1 MASRGSLP
9 MKAIQLHQAGSLD
22 QLKYEAVETPSA
34 SEWPVLIKV
43 VSASVNFADV
53 MILRSN
59 YPIMPPLPI
68 IPSIDCSGIIES
80 VGQSVSQFRI
90 KKRKTTLGI
99 VVGNS
104 MQKADVGAEYASFK
118 HALHRRYA

>member
-1 MASRGSLP
+1 
-9 MKAIQLHQAGSLD
+9 MKAIQLHQAGSFD

-34 SEWPVLIKV
+34 GEWQVLIKV
-43 VSASVNFADV
+43 VLASVNFAAV

-59 YPIMPPLPI
+59 YPIMPPLPAPA

-90 KKRKTTLGI
+90 KKRKTTFRII
-99 VVGNS
+99 VRNS
-104 MQKADVGAEYASFK
+104 MQKADVGAEYAS
-118 HALHRRYA
+118 LL